1 MNAFEHGKNL
11 GLFVLIYK
19 AIVMLLNKLRGKH
32 SSNAFIAGCI
42 GGGII
47 FGRTKTPINYQIIL
61 YLFSRVLVSSVEL
74 AHKRLFPGRHAHTQ
88 NDKNHDKNHDK
99 THDKTHHLQDKMH
112 NAEHKIGYWLLAAM
126 CWGLV
131 MWLFRDQEGKER
143 LQDSLRSSMQFL
155 YL

>member
-19 AIVMLLNKLRGKH
+19 AMVMLLNKIRGKR

-47 FGRTKTPINYQIIL
+47 FGRAKTPINYQIIL

-74 AHKRLFPGRHAHTQ
+74 AHKKLFPDRHLHMQQAQ
-88 NDKNHDKNHDK
+88 QDK
-99 THDKTHHLQDKMH
+99 TQSIQDRIH
-112 NAEHKIGYWLLAAM
+112 NSEHKIGYWLLAAM

-131 MWLFRDQEGKER
+131 MWLFRDQ
-143 LQDSLRSSMQFL
+143 
-155 YL
+155 